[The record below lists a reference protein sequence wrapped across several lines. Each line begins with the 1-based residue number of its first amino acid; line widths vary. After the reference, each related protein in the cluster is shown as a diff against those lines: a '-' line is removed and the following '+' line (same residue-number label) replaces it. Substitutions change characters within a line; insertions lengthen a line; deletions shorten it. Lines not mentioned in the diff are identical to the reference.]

1 MKYYD
6 FKILLVHRHMKMC
19 KMRPYYMYKY
29 EKNMTNWAWDYNWN
43 YTENQQYNI
52 GTLPIYDKT
61 ISKRTEKKHDLE
73 KILKFTYK

>member
-1 MKYYD
+1 
-6 FKILLVHRHMKMC
+6 
-19 KMRPYYMYKY
+19 MYKY